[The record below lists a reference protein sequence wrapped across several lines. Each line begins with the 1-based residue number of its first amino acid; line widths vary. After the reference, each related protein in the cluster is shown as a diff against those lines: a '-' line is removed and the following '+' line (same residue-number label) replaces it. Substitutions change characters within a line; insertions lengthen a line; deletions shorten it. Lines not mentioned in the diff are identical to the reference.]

1 MSSTKDG
8 DHNDSD
14 AAGLADAARQL
25 PAIDL
30 DATTAERMAHRVRQD
45 LGRRPSPK
53 RYVEPIVVAIVA
65 ASALV
70 WAVYEVVQRLS

>member
-1 MSSTKDG
+1 MSAPNEGNG
-8 DHNDSD
+8 DDQD

-53 RYVEPIVVAIVA
+53 RFVEPIVVAIVA

>member
-1 MSSTKDG
+1 MSTPDNG
-8 DHNDSD
+8 NDKD

-53 RYVEPIVVAIVA
+53 RFVEPIVVAIVA
-65 ASALV
+65 ASAIV